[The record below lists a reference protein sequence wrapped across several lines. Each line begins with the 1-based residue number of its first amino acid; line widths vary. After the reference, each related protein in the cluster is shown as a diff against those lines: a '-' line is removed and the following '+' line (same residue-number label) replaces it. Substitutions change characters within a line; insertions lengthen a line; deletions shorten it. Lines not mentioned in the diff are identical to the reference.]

1 MPLRATFNGG
11 GLSLS
16 ASFGNTDTLDACLN
30 STVYVP
36 ELYEGPYDVTPSES
50 VQTLPTQGFGMAQNV
65 TVQPIPSEYIV
76 PSGTVNITE
85 NGIADVG
92 QYENADIGVVDNF
105 QWGWGRYY

>member
-16 ASFGNTDTLDACLN
+16 ASFGNADNLDACLN

-36 ELYEGPYDVTPSES
+36 ELYDGPYDVTPSES

-65 TVQPIPSEYIV
+65 TVQPIPSEYVI
-76 PSGTVNITE
+76 PSGTITITHNE
-85 NGIADVG
+85 IVDVG
-92 QYENADIGVVDNF
+92 EYANADIAVADDFIWAGGGYF
-105 QWGWGRYY
+105 

>member
-36 ELYEGPYDVTPSES
+36 ELYDGPYDVTPSES

-76 PSGTVNITE
+76 PSGTVLITQ
-85 NGIADVG
+85 NGVADVG
-92 QYENADIGVVDNF
+92 QYANADIGVADNF

>member
-1 MPLRATFNGG
+1 MLNATFNQ
-11 GLSLS
+11 
-16 ASFGNTDTLDACLN
+16 GNTLHACFQGADTLDASLN

-36 ELYEGPYDVTPSES
+36 ELYDGPYDVTPTES

-76 PSGTVNITE
+76 PSGTITITQ

-92 QYENADIGVVDNF
+92 EYANADVAVADDF
-105 QWGWGRYY
+105 PVLGRTWW